1 MILSAIRST
10 VSFYISCFY
19 LSIWSSYASC
29 LPNSPLASHKPSNLP
44 KLTDFFKSVPPSQKQ
59 VPQTKPPRQKQS
71 TLQSFSGAPQSRHVP
86 PPFQPESL
94 LLSFRFPTLII
105 FVTLFQSRKCSTT
118 ASPPCLTQVS
128 SLRAFHSE
136 AESQHS
142 EGASMRIDSFSTLMH
157 LQPTWL
163 FEDSQQ
169 DAAEYF

>member
-86 PPFQPESL
+86 PPFPARVPPPFLPFSNPHNLCYAVSVQKVLHYCVST
-94 LLSFRFPTLII
+94 LSDPGQF
-105 FVTLFQSRKCSTT
+105 S
-118 ASPPCLTQVS
+118 ASF
-128 SLRAFHSE
+128 SLRS
-136 AESQHS
+136 
-142 EGASMRIDSFSTLMH
+142 GITTLGGCIH
-157 LQPTWL
+157 
-163 FEDSQQ
+163 
-169 DAAEYF
+169 AHR